1 MAMATT
7 TTMTTAMAM
16 TPSRAATMA
25 EQAVVVVKLGSNAL
39 VDAKGRLDLAFLG
52 RIAAQL
58 AAVAKAGWRPVLVSS
73 GAVASGVGILGL
85 ASRPPG
91 LAERQALAAIGQ
103 ATLAHR
109 WEVALASCG
118 LVAAQVLLTYD
129 DFTER
134 ERYLNLT
141 ATFQALFEFGAVPVI
156 NENDTVAV
164 EELTVGDNDRLSAL
178 VATQLG
184 AERLILLTDIDG
196 VYDADPRS
204 NPLARRLSEIA
215 VVSAKELSAAGGA
228 GARGRG
234 GMRSK
239 IEAARLASGA
249 GVTTH
254 IALARE
260 PQVIERILSGEAIG
274 TRIPGGG
281 ERADSRKR
289 WLAVARRVKGQIHVD
304 AGAAGALTRRGKSL
318 LAAGIVSVS
327 GRFERGDTIAIVAP
341 DGEEIARG
349 LASLGCAELEQVL
362 GKRQEAAAA
371 ALGYALPKAVV
382 HRDNMLVLVPGPAS
396 GRAT

>member
-1 MAMATT
+1 MGTEMADH
-7 TTMTTAMAM
+7 
-16 TPSRAATMA
+16 
-25 EQAVVVVKLGSNAL
+25 AVIVVKIGSNSL
-39 VDAKGRLDLAFLG
+39 VDAKGRLDLVYLDAV
-52 RIAAQL
+52 AAQL
-58 AAVAKAGWRPVLVSS
+58 AAVAAAGKRPVLVSS

-85 ASRPPG
+85 DERPPG
-91 LAERQALAAIGQ
+91 LPERQALAAIGQ

-109 WEVALASCG
+109 WEVALAAHG

-196 VYDADPRS
+196 VYDADPRTS
-204 NPLARRLSEIA
+204 PDARRLREIP
-215 VVSAKELSAAGGA
+215 VVSARVLAAAGGA
-228 GARGRG
+228 GKRGRG

-249 GVTTH
+249 AVTTH

-260 PQVIERILSGEAIG
+260 PRVVQRILAGEELG
-274 TRIPGGG
+274 TRIPGHGQ
-281 ERADSRKR
+281 RADGRRR
-289 WLAVARRVKGQIHVD
+289 WLAVARRVKGQLHVD
-304 AGAAGALTRRGKSL
+304 AGAANALMRSGRSL
-318 LAAGIVSVS
+318 LPAGIVTVV
-327 GRFERGDTIAIVAP
+327 GRFERGDTVAIVAP

-349 LASLGCAELEQVL
+349 LVGLSAAELATVC
-362 GKRQEAAAA
+362 GKRLDAAAQ

-382 HRDNMLVLVPGPAS
+382 HRDNMLVLVRGDA
-396 GRAT
+396 GKG

>member
-1 MAMATT
+1 MATD
-7 TTMTTAMAM
+7 AR
-16 TPSRAATMA
+16 P
-25 EQAVVVVKLGSNAL
+25 VVVVKIGSNSL
-39 VDAKGRLDLAFLG
+39 VDRAG
-52 RIAAQL
+52 RIDLPYLDAVAAQL
-58 AAVAKAGWRPVLVSS
+58 AALARGGAQPVLVSS

-85 ASRPPG
+85 AERPPG
-91 LAERQALAAIGQ
+91 LPERQALAAIGQ

-109 WEVALASCG
+109 WEVALAAHG

-204 NPLARRLSEIA
+204 NPAAKRLTEIPVVTARMVA
-215 VVSAKELSAAGGA
+215 AAGGA

-249 GVTTH
+249 AVTTT

-260 PQVIERILSGEAIG
+260 PRVIERIVAGEALG
-274 TRIPGGG
+274 TRVPGHG
-281 ERADSRKR
+281 ERADGRRR
-289 WLAVARRVKGQIHVD
+289 WLAVARRVKGRLHVD
-304 AGAAGALTRRGKSL
+304 AGAAQALMRGGRSL
-318 LAAGIVSVS
+318 LPAGILRCD
-327 GRFERGDTIAIVAP
+327 GRFERGDTVAIVDP
-341 DGEEIARG
+341 SGDEVARG
-349 LASLGCAELEQVL
+349 LVSLSAAELGPIC
-362 GKRQEAAAA
+362 GKRLDAATN
-371 ALGYALPKAVV
+371 ALGYALPKAAV
-382 HRDNMLVLVPGPAS
+382 HRDNMLVLMRGEAA
-396 GRAT
+396 GK

>member
-1 MAMATT
+1 M
-7 TTMTTAMAM
+7 
-16 TPSRAATMA
+16 P
-25 EQAVVVVKLGSNAL
+25 EQAVVVVKIGSNAL
-39 VDAKGRLDLAFLG
+39 VDARGRLDAAFLG

-58 AAVAKAGWRPVLVSS
+58 AALAKSGKRPVLVSS

-109 WEVALASCG
+109 WEVALASNG

-141 ATFQALFEFGAVPVI
+141 ATFQALFAFGAVPVI

-164 EELTVGDNDRLSAL
+164 EELMVGDNDRLSAL

-196 VYDADPRS
+196 VYDADPRT

-215 VVSAKELSAAGGA
+215 VVSAKVLAAAGGA

-249 GVTTH
+249 GVATH
-254 IALARE
+254 IALARS
-260 PQVIERILSGEAIG
+260 PRVIERIIAGEAIG
-274 TRIPGGG
+274 TRIPAGGK
-281 ERADSRKR
+281 RADSRKR

-304 AGAAGALTRRGKSL
+304 AGAASALTRRGKSL
-318 LAAGIVSVS
+318 LAAGIVRLN

-349 LASLGCAELEQVL
+349 LASLGCSELEQVL
-362 GKRQEAAAA
+362 GKSQDAAAT
-371 ALGYALPKAVV
+371 ALGYALPAVV
-382 HRDNMLVLVPGPAS
+382 HRDNMLVLVPGPAA
-396 GRAT
+396 GRPG